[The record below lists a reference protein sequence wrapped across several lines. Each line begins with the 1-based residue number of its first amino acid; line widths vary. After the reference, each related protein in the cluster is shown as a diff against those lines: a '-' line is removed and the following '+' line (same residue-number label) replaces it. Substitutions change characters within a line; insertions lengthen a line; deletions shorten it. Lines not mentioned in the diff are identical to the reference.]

1 VNSGAMHKNKNNMNR
16 NLIGTILIG
25 ALILGSYP
33 VICHAKTYFEIG
45 GKIQKGQSKRTIID
59 LLGEPLTK
67 MITVK
72 QNKFIWGP
80 EEKFWDN
87 IPMKTRLE
95 VWKYEFSDGNLNLY
109 FLNEGGHLDY
119 KAFAPIGVVY

>member
-1 VNSGAMHKNKNNMNR
+1 MNR

-33 VICHAKTYFEIG
+33 VICHAKTYFEIE
-45 GKIQKGQSKRTIID
+45 GKIQKGQSKRTIIN

-80 EEKFWDN
+80 EEEFWDN

-109 FLNEGGHLDY
+109 FLNEGEHLDY
-119 KAFAPIGVVY
+119 KAFAPKGVVY